1 MNGTGGTLLLGV
13 ADDGSVHGL
22 VDDYAVVPGR
32 NRDGFEL
39 WLRTLLAERLGRAV
53 TADIGVG
60 FAAVDGRDVCRID
73 VAPSERPV
81 FVGASGGART
91 ADFHLR
97 VGNSTRRLLTDEV
110 LDNQARPWG

>member
-1 MNGTGGTLLLGV
+1 MNATGGTLLLGV

-22 VDDYAVVPGR
+22 ADDYAVVPRGD
-32 NRDGFEL
+32 RDGFEL

-53 TADIGVG
+53 TADIGVS
-60 FAAVDGRDVCRID
+60 FTAFDGRDVCRVD
-73 VAPSERPV
+73 VAPASRPV

-97 VGNSTRRLLTDEV
+97 VGNTTRRLLTDEV
-110 LDNQARPWG
+110 LDYRARRWS